1 MARRQ
6 KTVYDYLTLFTLP
19 GVRNVD
25 WQQYDIRLRKVK
37 PGSYLVF
44 FEGDEV
50 GRVQNQRFFPEG
62 YVWHKQSPED
72 LWCFYSSVDDSND
85 CGYGNRKQAA
95 AKLIATLTFKGVLD
109 TGKNARRIASSPILF
124 GRVGD
129 WEEVVPMHS
138 YQTQYDVYYY
148 FVEYRD
154 VKSRW
159 EVVLFVN
166 QAELVTDS
174 LEEVI
179 PYVSYDFQDD
189 VEGLEDLDY
198 RELDSTAS
206 LLVYEGFLA
215 SAHSNYTLGV
225 IRFVE
230 GGPLDPE
237 SPDFDEEELVEKAD
251 EVAYK
256 KGEPV
261 LDKVFYYVAQQ
272 LENAFD
278 EGVLV

>member
-6 KTVYDYLTLFTLP
+6 KTVYDYLALFTLP

-25 WQQYDIRLRKVK
+25 WQQYDIRLRKVE

-50 GRVQNQRFFPEG
+50 GRVENRRFFPEG

-72 LWCFYSSVDDSND
+72 LWCFYSAIDDSND

-95 AKLIATLTFKGVLD
+95 AKLIATLTFKGVLNTD
-109 TGKNARRIASSPILF
+109 KNARRIASSPILF
-124 GRVGD
+124 GKVGD
-129 WEEVVPMHS
+129 WEEVFPMHS
-138 YQTQYDVYYY
+138 YQTQYDAYFY
-148 FVEYRD
+148 FVDYRD
-154 VKSRW
+154 RKSRW
-159 EVVLFVN
+159 EVALLLN
-166 QAELVTDS
+166 QEYTLLNYFDDIARYAS
-174 LEEVI
+174 EEVEDI
-179 PYVSYDFQDD
+179 VADWVTLGEIALDRQVLDL
-189 VEGLEDLDY
+189 VE
-198 RELDSTAS
+198 S
-206 LLVYEGFLA
+206 GFL
-215 SAHSNYTLGV
+215 SSTHSNYSLGV

-230 GGPLDPE
+230 GGVLDPE

-251 EVAYK
+251 DVAYK

-261 LDKVFYYVAQQ
+261 LDQVFDYVAQQ

-278 EGVLV
+278 EGVLL